1 VLPSPFGI
9 DPSPF
14 AAAASSPGTGIGVPL
29 PAGWRQVTMGAHMSV
44 AFLPSLPLLQQT
56 SPS

>member
-1 VLPSPFGI
+1 
-9 DPSPF
+9 
-14 AAAASSPGTGIGVPL
+14 
-29 PAGWRQVTMGAHMSV
+29 VTMGAHMSV